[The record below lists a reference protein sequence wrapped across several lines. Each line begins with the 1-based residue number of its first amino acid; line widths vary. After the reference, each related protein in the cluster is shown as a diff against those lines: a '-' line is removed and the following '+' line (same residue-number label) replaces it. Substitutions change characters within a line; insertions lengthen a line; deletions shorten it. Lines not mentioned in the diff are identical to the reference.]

1 MTLTLE
7 QQKLVDQILLHEGKR
22 SKPYKDTVGKL
33 TIGVGRNLDDVGL
46 SDDEIQYLLINDLK
60 RVEVGLD
67 KSLPW
72 WRDLDEIRQR
82 VIIDMCFNMGLGG
95 LLGFKNTLTKI
106 KAHDWAAARRG
117 MLQSKW
123 AKQVGARATRLA
135 DMILTGKDYR

>member
-1 MTLTLE
+1 MTPE
-7 QQKLVDQILLHEGKR
+7 QQRLVTQIILHEGKR

-46 SDDEIQYLLINDLK
+46 SDDEIEYLLINDLK
-60 RVEVGLD
+60 RVERGLD

-95 LLGFKNTLTKI
+95 LLGFKNTLAKI
-106 KAHDWAAARRG
+106 KAHDWTAASRG

-123 AKQVGARATRLA
+123 AKQVGARALRLSN
-135 DMILTGKDYR
+135 MMLTGKDYR

>member
-1 MTLTLE
+1 MTPE
-7 QQKLVDQILLHEGKR
+7 QQRLIAQIILHEGKR

-46 SDDEIQYLLINDLK
+46 FDDEIELLLINDLK
-60 RVEVGLD
+60 RFERSLD

-72 WRDLDEIRQR
+72 WRDLDEVRQR

-95 LLGFKNTLTKI
+95 LLGFKNTLAKI

-135 DMILTGKDYR
+135 DMMLTGKDYR